1 MNPENKKIPKAS
13 KGRAHGKARGTP
25 KAGVEPRQWTLQARN
40 MEEVRVIEGEL
51 GREAGREAMRASRL
65 GHSLS
70 WDVPPQQRSE
80 TQYSAVGSE
89 S

>member
-1 MNPENKKIPKAS
+1 
-13 KGRAHGKARGTP
+13 
-25 KAGVEPRQWTLQARN
+25 

-51 GREAGREAMRASRL
+51 GREAGRDAMRASRL